1 MKTGLLAK
9 WTRDPAA
16 PHAVKIAGRL
26 LPVTIRRHAR
36 ARRLTLRLAPDGSEA
51 RITIP
56 RWGRVADALSFAQ
69 DRKGWIAAQLAK
81 VPPPCPIGAGA
92 MLPFR
97 GEAVTIAWDPSHR
110 RTPQLAGSR
119 LLVGG
124 PEDRIAVRSE
134 AWLRAEAL
142 PLLQTDLAF
151 YCERAG
157 VARPDLKLSSAR
169 RRWGSCSGRAAL
181 GQTIRINWR
190 LVMAPNAVRRS
201 VVAHEV
207 AHLVQ
212 FDHSPAFHA
221 LLGRIFDGDITE
233 ADRWLKRDG
242 RGLYALFP

>member
-1 MKTGLLAK
+1 MMASLLANGK
-9 WTRDPAA
+9 RDPAA
-16 PHAVKIAGRL
+16 PHAVEVAGRL

-36 ARRLTLRLAPDGSEA
+36 ARRLTLRVAPDGSEA

-92 MLPFR
+92 VLPVR
-97 GEAVTIAWDPSHR
+97 GEPVTIAWDASHR

-124 PEDRIAVRSE
+124 PADRIAARIE
-134 AWLRAEAL
+134 AWLRATAL
-142 PLLQTDLAF
+142 PLLHTDLAF

-169 RRWGSCSGRAAL
+169 RRWGACSGQASGR
-181 GQTIRINWR
+181 TIRINWR
-190 LVMAPNAVRRS
+190 LVMAPDAVRRS

-207 AHLVQ
+207 AHLVH

-221 LLGRIFDGDITE
+221 LLGRIFEGDITQ
-233 ADRWLKRDG
+233 ADRWLKREG
-242 RGLYALFP
+242 RGLYAFFP